1 MSIFTK
7 PISQLTPADLQ
18 ELLQEKAVENV
29 RLEFKREIPDKDN
42 TLKKLSSFANTF
54 GGFMIIGA
62 SANSADGRI
71 EDLCGVE
78 VQNGYK
84 QRVIDWCFG
93 GASPP
98 LTVAISD
105 PIPVSTHNEKVCYV
119 IYAPE
124 SDVAPHFLNGR
135 KGVWVRADEF
145 STRFEARLAN
155 ENELSHLLDR
165 RKVVLD
171 RRSSLLE
178 RAKKRFDTFAAKG
191 HTDRAG
197 NRTKMGPIL
206 ELSVTPCFPC
216 RPVCEHGVL
225 KSLIVKNVMQYWQ
238 MGFPL
243 VSTDNIISQYESAIV
258 LAPMR
263 GLSLF
268 EANVWGMFF
277 YCTQIGEEYEGTM
290 GINRAR
296 FVGSV
301 LLFVRHAG
309 MMLKTV
315 GYFGSILVKIE
326 LRSVLGVSWFYDAGG
341 WMEPTKGSE
350 LDDEISFP
358 ITTTSE
364 ALIEKP
370 DSISMDILRFALYS
384 INAPALVE
392 NPNTFSAVI
401 RRGYNYNLWPPPN
414 DL

>member
-18 ELLQEKAVENV
+18 ELLQEKAIENV
-29 RLEFKREIPDKDN
+29 RLEFKREIPDKDS

-78 VQNGYK
+78 VQNSYK
-84 QRVIDWCFG
+84 QRVIDWCYG

-105 PIPVSTHNEKVCYV
+105 PILVSPHNEKVCYV

-145 STRFEARLAN
+145 SARFEARLAN
-155 ENELSHLLDR
+155 ENELCHLLDR

-206 ELSVTPCFPC
+206 ELSVTPCFPS

-225 KSLIVKNVMQYWQ
+225 KSLIVKNVMQYGR
-238 MGFPL
+238 MGFPIL
-243 VSTDNIISQYESAIV
+243 SSDNIISQYESVMV

-277 YCTQIGEEYEGTM
+277 YCTQIGEEHEGIS

-341 WMEPTKGSE
+341 WMEPTSGSE
-350 LDDEISFP
+350 LDDDISFP

-370 DSISMDILRFALYS
+370 DSVSMDILRFALYS

-392 NPNTFSAVI
+392 NPNTFNAVI
-401 RRGYNYNLWPPPN
+401 QRGYNYNLWLPPN
-414 DL
+414 NL